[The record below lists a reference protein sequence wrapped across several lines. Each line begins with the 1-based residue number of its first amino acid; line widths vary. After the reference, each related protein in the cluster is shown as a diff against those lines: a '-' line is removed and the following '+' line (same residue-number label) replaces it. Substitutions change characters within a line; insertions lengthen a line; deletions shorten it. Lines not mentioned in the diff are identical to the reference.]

1 MWVSQGDDLL
11 PEALPPSAVPAPVPA
26 DGDGSAVNASSPVIV
41 SGDPGKKLGA
51 GKGAGGI
58 LARVVIGTL
67 LLGLGLSVLWVVWG
81 WWLAAY
87 SRRRA
92 AASPRRKAH
101 ISMKQLPLAFTTV
114 PTRGRGVQG
123 GVQNERVG
131 LTGPHAD
138 LEEDDWQ

>member
-1 MWVSQGDDLL
+1 MWVSQGDDLP
-11 PEALPPSAVPAPVPA
+11 PEALPPSAVPTPVPA
-26 DGDGSAVNASSPVIV
+26 DGDGSAVDASSPAIV
-41 SGDPGKKLGA
+41 SGDPGKNLGA

-67 LLGLGLSVLWVVWG
+67 LFGLGLSVVWVVWG
-81 WWLAAY
+81 WCLAAY

-92 AASPRRKAH
+92 AVSPRRKAH

-138 LEEDDWQ
+138 LDEDDWQ